1 MPMTR
6 IPVFVGIDVS
16 KAQLDVAL
24 RPEGCLAAPNDEAG
38 IATIVSHLRAVT
50 PTLARRLREDGAQ
63 GFLVKPVQSQE
74 LALALLPY
82 VRGGQRNYP

>member
-1 MPMTR
+1 MTIR
-6 IPVFVGIDVS
+6 NLEFLFKPKS
-16 KAQLDVAL
+16 VAL
-24 RPEGCLAAPNDEAG
+24 IGASNQ
-38 IATIVSHLRAVT
+38 TSAVG